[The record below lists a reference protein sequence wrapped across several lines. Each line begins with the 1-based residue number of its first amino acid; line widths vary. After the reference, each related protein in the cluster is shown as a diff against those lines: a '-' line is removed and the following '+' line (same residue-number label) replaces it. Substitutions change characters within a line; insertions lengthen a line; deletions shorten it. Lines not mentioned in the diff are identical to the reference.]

1 MFVCVYTQ
9 QQGYGGNMTLTRKT
23 TQKTRDSNV
32 KRQTVKEKY
41 KGIPAGVLTP
51 PQKDEILLEMA
62 EALGFYDPT

>member
-1 MFVCVYTQ
+1 
-9 QQGYGGNMTLTRKT
+9 MTLTRKT